1 MGPDP
6 PSPAGGDRSG
16 ESVAIRRMWVGAGA
30 VRVHDSQGES
40 ARAFALQLQFTPAVD
55 VTRLLGTAIWGPDW
69 ALGWVKLHEPRGRVN
84 APTVAPSGQLGPR
97 QRGDQQWLRP
107 VAGGRS
113 VPARPSSE
121 GMRVV
126 TQSGLTGGWHPR
138 YLAGCPE
145 G

>member
-1 MGPDP
+1 ML
-6 PSPAGGDRSG
+6 
-16 ESVAIRRMWVGAGA
+16 
-30 VRVHDSQGES
+30 VHDSQGGG
-40 ARAFALQLQFTPAVD
+40 AQVLALQLRLTPAVD
-55 VTRLLGTAIWGPDW
+55 VTRLLGTAIWGPHW
-69 ALGWVKLHEPRGRVN
+69 ALGWVKLHAPRGRVN

-107 VAGGRS
+107 VAGGRG